1 MAKGSSL
8 PLATWRVAWMGVIY
22 SLGGL
27 IYGFDTGQISG
38 FLDMDDFKRSFGT
51 FDSATSSYTISTL
64 RSGLIVGLLSIGN
77 LVGALIAGPLSDR
90 LGRKPPI
97 ALACVIYA
105 SGAVVQISSTNRWYQ
120 VALGRCTGGF
130 GVGALSVLV
139 PMASSETSPAN
150 CRGVVVSG
158 YQMAVTVGIFIASL
172 INFGTEHI
180 ESHAAWRIT
189 MGLDFLW
196 AALLLLGLVFVPE
209 SPKYLF
215 SKGQDEKAKTI
226 MAQMLG
232 VSPEHPTLQGELRDI
247 NSSLETEK
255 ASQDDEWRTMFFS
268 KDAVVR
274 TILATGILSG
284 CQLTGTNFF
293 LYYGTVIFA
302 STGISNSY
310 ITQVIIAAVNMG
322 CTVLGLYFAQRYS
335 RRKCLVFGA
344 VWMAWCFLI
353 FATVGHFGLDRND
366 PARTP
371 AAGSVMVTFTALF
384 IAAFATT
391 WGPISWGEAVVVCPA
406 RHRAVY
412 SSISVSCFWI
422 WNFLIAFF
430 TPFITAQID
439 YMFGYVFSGCCF
451 LMALMVQLFV
461 IESQGRTLEEMDRL
475 YSDRYG
481 STSGDRN

>member
-1 MAKGSSL
+1 MAEGSSL
-8 PLATWRVAWMGVIY
+8 PFMTWRVACMGVIY

-38 FLDMDDFKRSFGT
+38 FLEMEDFKRSFGT
-51 FDSATSSYTISTL
+51 FDSATSGYTISTI

-97 ALACVIYA
+97 ALACIVYA
-105 SGAVVQISSTNRWYQ
+105 SGAVVQVSSTSRWYQ
-120 VALGRCTGGF
+120 VALGRWTGGL

-150 CRGVVVSG
+150 CRGVIVSG
-158 YQMAVTVGIFIASL
+158 YQMAMTVGILIACF

-180 ESHAAWRIT
+180 ESHAAWRTT
-189 MGLDFLW
+189 MGLDFIW
-196 AALLLLGLVFVPE
+196 VAFLLLGLVFLPE

-232 VSPEHPTLQGELRDI
+232 VSPDHPTLQRELRDI
-247 NSSLETEK
+247 NTSLEKDK
-255 ASQDDEWRTMFFS
+255 ASQDDEWRAGFFS
-268 KDAVVR
+268 KDAIVR
-274 TILATGILSG
+274 TMLATGILSG
-284 CQLTGTNFF
+284 CQLTGVNYL

-310 ITQVIIAAVNMG
+310 ITQIILAAVNMV
-322 CTVLGLYFAQRYS
+322 CTVLGLYFAQKYS

-344 VWMAWCFLI
+344 LWMAWCFLI
-353 FATVGHFGLDRND
+353 FATVGHFSLDRDD
-366 PARTP
+366 PAKTP
-371 AAGSVMVTFTALF
+371 KAGAVMITFTALF
-384 IAAFATT
+384 IAGFAST
-391 WGPISWGEAVVVCPA
+391 WGPICWGEAVVVCPA
-406 RHRAVY
+406 RRRAVY
-412 SSISVSCFWI
+412 SGISVSCFWI

-430 TPFITAQID
+430 TPIITARID

-481 STSGDRN
+481 STSGGKG